1 MQIVLPRL
9 LLAALVVA
17 SSVGAEPRLET
28 SFRYYSVWAASSSE
42 LLASLNRAS
51 PVRHSGNL
59 YHGYT
64 ESQIRW
70 NFWWRT
76 ENQLCS
82 IDRVEVFV
90 DITMTLPRLED
101 SPAAVHEVWE
111 RWYPN
116 LVRHENG
123 HRDNALAVARRI
135 EDGIRALP
143 AQSDCRTLEERANAL
158 GTRLLTELRSNDR
171 DYDRRTNYGESQ
183 GASIGSH
190 L

>member
-1 MQIVLPRL
+1 MQSVLTFL

-17 SSVGAEPRLET
+17 PSAGAETRHET
-28 SFRYYSVWAASSSE
+28 GFSYYPVRAASSGE

-51 PVRHSGNL
+51 PIRHNGNP

-64 ESQIRW
+64 ESRIRW

-76 ENQLCS
+76 ENRRCS
-82 IDRVEVFV
+82 IDRVEVLV

-101 SPAAVHEVWE
+101 SPAAVREVWE

-158 GTRLLTELRSNDR
+158 GKRLLAELRRNDR

-183 GASIGSH
+183 GAWIGSH